1 MNLSKVADYF
11 RPDKYRLNIVG
22 CGSVGSALAVMLAR
36 CGVTKFVLWDFDK
49 VEAKNVANQ
58 AFGAADVGKPK
69 VEALRDILIGINP
82 EIEKTVRL
90 QPKGWQGET
99 MNGYIFL
106 AVDNIEIRRQIVE
119 KHMRSTYV
127 KAVFDF
133 RTGLTDAQH
142 YAANWSDRAQKEALL
157 NSMQFS
163 HEDAVADTPVSAC
176 GVTLG
181 VVTTVLAICAIGVNN
196 YIRFIRGEKIKTM
209 AIFDG
214 DAFEIDAF

>member
-36 CGVTKFVLWDFDK
+36 CGVTKFTLWDFDK

-58 AFGAADVGKPK
+58 AFSAADVGRPK

-82 EIEKTVRL
+82 DIEKTVKL
-90 QPKGWQGET
+90 QPNGWQGET
-99 MNGYIFL
+99 LNGYIFL
-106 AVDNIEIRRQIVE
+106 AVDSIEIRRQIVE

-127 KAVFDF
+127 KGVFDF

-142 YAANWSDRAQKEALL
+142 YAANWSDRKQKEALL
-157 NSMQFS
+157 ETMQFS
-163 HEDAVADTPVSAC
+163 HEEAVADTPVSAC

-181 VVTTVLAICAIGVNN
+181 VVTTVQAIVALGVNN
-196 YIRFIRGEKIKTM
+196 YIRFIRGDGLKTM
-209 AIFDG
+209 VLFDG